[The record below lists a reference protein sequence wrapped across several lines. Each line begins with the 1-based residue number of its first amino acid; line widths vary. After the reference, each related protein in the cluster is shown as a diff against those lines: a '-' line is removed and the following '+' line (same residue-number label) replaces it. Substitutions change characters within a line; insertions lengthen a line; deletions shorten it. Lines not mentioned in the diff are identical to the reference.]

1 MSKKEK
7 NILIVLHAI
16 YVITLLYGFYWS
28 IKGHNSSGLLM
39 SFVGII
45 TPLLVPV
52 SLKIFK
58 LKPIFE
64 IYLINIIFVYIA
76 SLVGSVFGGYSIP
89 FFDKLLHF
97 SSGLFLSL
105 LAFMIFSYLKKTPC
119 VEEKNERIISLIF
132 INAVNM
138 MIAVFWEFFEFAML
152 VFFNNDGINHY
163 TTGVYDSMT
172 DMLVCFVGGL
182 IITFYVMHWYHSG
195 KENFWIKLNKNFFEL
210 NFKQGNSTK

>member
-1 MSKKEK
+1 MAT
-7 NILIVLHAI
+7 LI
-16 YVITLLYGFYWS
+16 YGFYWS
-28 IKGHNSSGLLM
+28 ITGHNSSGLMM

-52 SLKIFK
+52 ALKIFK
-58 LKPIFE
+58 LKPIYE
-64 IYLINIIFVYIA
+64 IYVINIIFVYIA
-76 SLVGSVFGGYSIP
+76 SLIGSVFGGYSIP
-89 FFDKLLHF
+89 LFDKVLHF
-97 SSGLFLSL
+97 FSGIFLSL

-132 INAVNM
+132 LNAVNM

-172 DMLVCFVGGL
+172 DMLVCCIGGL
-182 IITFYVMHWYHSG
+182 IITWFVIDYYRSG
-195 KENFWIKLNKNFFEL
+195 KRKLL
-210 NFKQGNSTK
+210 DQA